1 MRTIPTTLAVSGAI
15 WARRVAAV
23 QQVQPELLAGHQH
36 SLQRRPLSATAVP
49 SVLRA
54 PQLGEILI
62 RQAAEPQVAPAALP
76 VPVVLVEQ
84 GVRAVLFPI
93 VPPAPMERLVR
104 REQVVAPARAG
115 VQADKR

>member
-62 RQAAEPQVAPAALP
+62 RQAAEPQA
-76 VPVVLVEQ
+76 ERGTQ
-84 GVRAVLFPI
+84 EVRRSRSGDE
-93 VPPAPMERLVR
+93 VPPRK
-104 REQVVAPARAG
+104 G
-115 VQADKR
+115 KKK